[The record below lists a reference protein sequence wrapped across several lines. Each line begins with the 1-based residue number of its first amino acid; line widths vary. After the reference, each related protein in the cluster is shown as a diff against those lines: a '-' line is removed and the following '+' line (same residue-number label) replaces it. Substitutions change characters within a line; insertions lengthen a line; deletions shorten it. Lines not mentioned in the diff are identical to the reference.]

1 MAKRQSNESVT
12 VQNVVRVDGE
22 GKIHANGGKIDPL
35 CKLRGHADHSWE
47 RTTDAV
53 DCQRCI
59 NLVERREENRK
70 RLEYATRVTQ
80 SQEPGSQHLHP
91 MEDAR
96 PVEPFYSEG
105 ALRDLDIMAKGEPK
119 NGVPVPRAEFTSEG
133 VKVLDETPAYFQTPK
148 SSAIPAVTPIM
159 DSEGEPITV
168 PVDYDNPEAGRRE
181 LDASK
186 GERVLSESTYRQRE
200 SVEHAAKRE
209 NERMEYVRRVE
220 ALRQSG
226 NMSPESIHA
235 LIRELQGMVS
245 EAPETEGFSVTF
257 HEPKNG
263 PALEC
268 EIPPIPAGVNPNTWE
283 LAHQGNTEGARR
295 YHMRQ
300 AEAQEAAYRE
310 HVEAMEE
317 SRKAVENDTP
327 PF

>member
-1 MAKRQSNESVT
+1 MAKRQSNDNT
-12 VQNVVRVDGE
+12 PQNVIRLDGE
-22 GKIHANGGKIDPL
+22 GKVHGNGGKITPA
-35 CKLRGHADHSWE
+35 CKLRGHGDHTWV
-47 RTTDAV
+47 TTDESV
-53 DCQRCI
+53 NCQRCVNI
-59 NLVERREENRK
+59 ESRKAEERN
-70 RLEYATRVTQ
+70 RLEYAANVRDTQ
-80 SQEPGSQHLHP
+80 DMDFSQ
-91 MEDAR
+91 R
-96 PVEPFYSEG
+96 
-105 ALRDLDIMAKGEPK
+105 EPK
-119 NGVPVPRAEFTSEG
+119 NGTPVPRAEFTSEG
-133 VKVLDETPAYFQTPK
+133 VKPL
-148 SSAIPAVTPIM
+148 PAVTPVM

-168 PVDYDNPEAGRRE
+168 PVDYDNPSAGRRE

-226 NMSPESIHA
+226 NMTPASIRS

-295 YHMRQ
+295 FHMRQ